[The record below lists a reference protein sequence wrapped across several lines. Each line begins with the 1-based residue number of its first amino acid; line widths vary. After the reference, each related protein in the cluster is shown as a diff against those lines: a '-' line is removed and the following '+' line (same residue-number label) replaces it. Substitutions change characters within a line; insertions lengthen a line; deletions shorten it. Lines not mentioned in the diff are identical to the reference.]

1 VAKLAPQTGVGTS
14 FLSLVQITQPKLFCF
29 GHRGASGHELENTVR
44 AVRRALELGADGVE
58 VDVHFVDDQLVVIH
72 DDTLERT
79 TNGHGQIADGS
90 FADLRTLDAG
100 FGERIPTLAE
110 IFDVVNR
117 RAVINVELKGPHTT
131 APVAAL
137 IGEYVNRYGWSHDD
151 FLVSSFDPARI
162 REVKQLCPEIRV
174 GALIKKAP
182 RSLAGIA
189 DVLGARSLHVS
200 QRCVTSQLVA
210 EAHRYGLKVFVF
222 TVNQPEEIAR
232 MKTLGVDGAYVDV
245 SAICQAETADA
256 SLLLALPMAR
266 ELKQRILSER
276 QLTATIGIASNK
288 LLAKIA
294 SDHQKPD
301 GLTVITDQEKV
312 SFLRPLP
319 VRTLYGVGKV
329 TEQTLNKVGIVTIGD
344 LQDYAG
350 NLRAQV
356 GSFGPKLKQ
365 FAFGEDDRPLEI
377 GDEIKNISG
386 EETFLKDTDDQKILR
401 ACLKEQA
408 ADISARHKHKWLG
421 AHTVQV
427 KVRYTDFTTLT
438 RQLSVEEPLTEAGDI
453 YRLGCFLLGREKL
466 VSRPLR
472 LLGLGVSNLREP
484 TTRQL
489 ALL

>member
-1 VAKLAPQTGVGTS
+1 MDAYREESHRIMEIIATTGA
-14 FLSLVQITQPKLFCF
+14 I
-29 GHRGASGHELENTVR
+29 
-44 AVRRALELGADGVE
+44 VE
-58 VDVHFVDDQLVVIH
+58 QMSVD
-72 DDTLERT
+72 
-79 TNGHGQIADGS
+79 
-90 FADLRTLDAG
+90 
-100 FGERIPTLAE
+100 
-110 IFDVVNR
+110 
-117 RAVINVELKGPHTT
+117 
-131 APVAAL
+131 
-137 IGEYVNRYGWSHDD
+137 
-151 FLVSSFDPARI
+151 
-162 REVKQLCPEIRV
+162 
-174 GALIKKAP
+174 
-182 RSLAGIA
+182 
-189 DVLGARSLHVS
+189 
-200 QRCVTSQLVA
+200 
-210 EAHRYGLKVFVF
+210 EAYL
-222 TVNQPEEIAR
+222 
-232 MKTLGVDGAYVDV
+232 DV
-245 SAICQAETADA
+245 SAICQAEDADA
-256 SLLLALPMAR
+256 SLLLALPLAR

-301 GLTVITDQEKV
+301 GLTVITDQEKI

-329 TEQTLNKVGIVTIGD
+329 TEQTLNKAGIVTIGD
-344 LQDYAG
+344 LQDYPG
-350 NLRAQV
+350 DLRALV

-377 GDEIKNISG
+377 GDEIKSISG
-386 EETFLKDTDDQKILR
+386 EETFLKDTDDRKILR

-408 ADISARHKHKWLG
+408 ADISARLKHKQLG

-438 RQLSVEEPLTEAGDI
+438 RQISVEEPLTESSDI